1 VGEVE
6 QDRISTVHPLVVGA
20 PLQQDGSMP
29 ESESLWWDTSHE
41 TLEILRRRRTE
52 KSTPGARTAGDHA
65 KVGLVAPGGGM
76 RGVVS
81 GAMMSALEDLGYKDA
96 FDVVYGF
103 SAGAVNAA
111 YFIAGDTWYA
121 LSIYYDH
128 LASDRFLDFTRP
140 FRGMPIMSL
149 DYVFEVVA
157 AELNPLDYEA
167 VRNSA
172 LSLVIAITMVDTKE
186 PELIRS
192 FESNEDLKQALI
204 ASCWLPF
211 TTFGTTRFRGR
222 PAVDGGVLMPSLLT
236 AAEDDGCT
244 HVMCLRTQPVG
255 RPPGHNGM
263 FRQLSS
269 RYLDRLSPGLGAAY
283 LEAWG
288 ALSSEE
294 ERQREARVLQ
304 VGPLPSHPELV
315 WNDINPTKVFRAA
328 RYAYGSMYALLEQI
342 PIQDVLDGLVEVVPR
357 LSVRRKKRPRDPSTE
372 LRTESGPIS

>member
-1 VGEVE
+1 
-6 QDRISTVHPLVVGA
+6 
-20 PLQQDGSMP
+20 MP
-29 ESESLWWDTSHE
+29 EPESLWWDTSHE

-52 KSTPGARTAGDHA
+52 KSRPGARAVADHA

-149 DYVFEVVA
+149 DYVFDVVA
-157 AELNPLDYEA
+157 AELNPLDYDA

-172 LSLVIAITMVDTKE
+172 LPLVVAITMVDTKE

-192 FESNEDLKQALI
+192 FHSNDDLKEALI

-236 AAEDDGCT
+236 AAEDDDCT
-244 HVMCLRTQPVG
+244 HVLSLRTQPVN
-255 RPPGHNGM
+255 RPPGPNAT
-263 FRQLSS
+263 FRHLSS

-283 LEAWG
+283 LQAWA
-288 ALSSEE
+288 ALPSEE

-304 VGPLPSHPELV
+304 IGPLPHHPQLA
-315 WNDINPTKVFRAA
+315 WNDVDPAKVFRAA
-328 RYAYGSMYALLEQI
+328 RYAYGAMYALLEQI
-342 PIQDVLDGLVEVVPR
+342 PIEDVLDGLVEVVPR
-357 LSVRRKKRPRDPSTE
+357 LSVRRRERSRDPSTE
-372 LRTESGPIS
+372 IRTESGPIS